1 MEDGKKENKK
11 NKIIRNDIGY
21 KKSNILISSKY
32 KADLLENKI
41 LTYALAHVQKDGHY
55 DENGQII
62 YSFSASEIRNILGI
76 RSGSFYEKLKVTAEE
91 MLGRM
96 IALENAESH
105 KFDYINI

>member
-41 LTYALAHVQKDGHY
+41 LTYAEGWSL
-55 DENGQII
+55 
-62 YSFSASEIRNILGI
+62 R
-76 RSGSFYEKLKVTAEE
+76 
-91 MLGRM
+91 
-96 IALENAESH
+96 
-105 KFDYINI
+105 